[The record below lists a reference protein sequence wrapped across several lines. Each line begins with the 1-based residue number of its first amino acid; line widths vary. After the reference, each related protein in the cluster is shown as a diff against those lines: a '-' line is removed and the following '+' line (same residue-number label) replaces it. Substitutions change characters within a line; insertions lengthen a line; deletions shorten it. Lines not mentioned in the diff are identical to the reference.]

1 MLNKKKFYIL
11 LLVKHLAIVGSGI
24 SGLSSAYILSQK
36 YKISLFEAA
45 SKLGGHTNTVTLKNG
60 MAIDTGFI
68 VFNEKNYPNFCKFI
82 QKLNVDSIESNMSF
96 AYFNESSNYHYS
108 SDFPYGIFSTKRNL
122 FSPSFYRFLYE
133 ITRFN
138 RLGTEASTSLNSD
151 ITIHEFLVQ
160 NGFSKKLINE
170 YVIPMGAAIWSTSQ
184 KDTYEFPAKTF
195 LSFWNNHHLLQL
207 FNRPKWRTI
216 KGGSDTYIRAV
227 IDQINLN
234 YVTNHPIQRIERNK
248 NHVILYGPNGAERF
262 DGVVI
267 ATHADQ
273 ALTMLATPSEQ
284 EQTLLG
290 QWGYSQ
296 NQTILHQSKSL
307 VPKNRSGWASWI
319 YTRHNDDR
327 MTATYW
333 MNRLQGLSS
342 QADYFVTLNSQQSI
356 PKNEVLYE
364 TNYEHPMM
372 TKASIATQTDL
383 DSLNGYLNTYFCG
396 SYFGNG
402 FHEDGI
408 SAAVNVGK
416 HLECQ
421 F

>member
-1 MLNKKKFYIL
+1 M
-11 LLVKHLAIVGSGI
+11 KHLAIIGSGI
-24 SGLSSAYILSQK
+24 SGISSAYILSQK

-45 SKLGGHTNTVTLKNG
+45 PKLGGHTNTIKLENG
-60 MAIDTGFI
+60 LAIDTGFI
-68 VFNEKNYPNFCKFI
+68 VFNKKNYPNFCKFI
-82 QKLNVDSIESNMSF
+82 QQLNVDSIESNMSF
-96 AYFNESSNYHYS
+96 AYFDALSKYHYA
-108 SDFPYGIFSTKRNL
+108 SDFPKGIFSSKKNL
-122 FSPSFYRFLYE
+122 LRPSFYRFLYE

-138 RLGTEASTSLNSD
+138 RLGTEASFTLNSD
-151 ITIHEFLVQ
+151 ITIHEFLTQ

-184 KDTYEFPAKTF
+184 KDTYKFPAKTF
-195 LSFWNNHHLLQL
+195 LSFWNNHHLLQI

-216 KGGSDTYIRAV
+216 KGGSDTYIKAV
-227 IDQINLN
+227 IEKTKLN
-234 YVTNHPIQRIERNK
+234 YYLNHPINKIERTNTGAT
-248 NHVILYGPNGAERF
+248 IYGPKGSEKF

-273 ALTMLATPSEQ
+273 ALKMLAKPSSKEKL
-284 EQTLLG
+284 LLG
-290 QWGYSQ
+290 KWQYSQ
-296 NQTILHQSKSL
+296 NQTILHQSKSI
-307 VPKNRSGWASWI
+307 VPKKRSGWASWI
-319 YTRHNDDR
+319 YTRHNDEQ

-333 MNRLQGLSS
+333 MNRLQALTTKD
-342 QADYFVTLNSQQSI
+342 DYFVTLNAQKEISNDEIIYQ
-356 PKNEVLYE
+356 

-372 TKASIATQTDL
+372 TKASIATQKDL

-408 SAAVNVGK
+408 RSAVNVGK
-416 HLECQ
+416 HLKCP